1 MANPIWKDYYVSLGF
16 AEQVQFRIVQDGAV
30 LYQGLS
36 VKRPGESSNTIRIN
50 DICADYM
57 RVPPPSF
64 GEGLAPSSLFT
75 FSVLTST
82 NGILWTIVS
91 TVTFVPD
98 WSYDYSSS
106 QRTVLSDP
114 VNGVLDPRQVLLWST
129 SQTGMIT
136 VTIRYASGGSS
147 QIFVP
152 VTITADFNNDY
163 NADFS
168 KQGVT
173 VRGGTLAVNLSDYD
187 DVAGVQI
194 GSTVYTVAQPCR
206 RYVLY
211 YRNIYGGW
219 DSFLFE
225 GTGKRTDTLTR
236 HEAQRSYDNRDSTG
250 RGTVNYINEVE
261 RGYSLNTG
269 WLTDAQS
276 GRMESMLGSNEAYL
290 LDMETGLTW
299 AAVLTGTGIEH
310 KTYDNNGRR
319 LINYAVNL
327 RIAQEMVRR

>member
-1 MANPIWKDYYVSLGF
+1 MANPIWKDYYTNLGS
-16 AEQVQFRIVQDGAV
+16 EDSVHFRIMRDGTV

-57 RVPPPSF
+57 RVPPPTF
-64 GEGLAPSSLFT
+64 DEGLTPSTVYT
-75 FSVLTST
+75 FSIIKSV
-82 NGILWTIVS
+82 NGSSWGIADSVQFI
-91 TVTFVPD
+91 PD
-98 WSYDYSSS
+98 WSYDYSSV

-152 VTITADFNNDY
+152 VTITADFDNDY
-163 NADFS
+163 NADFA
-168 KQGVT
+168 KEGVT
-173 VRGGTLAVNLSDYD
+173 VNGGTLAVDLSDYD
-187 DVAGVQI
+187 DVTGVQI
-194 GSTVYTVAQPCR
+194 GPTVYTVAQACH

-211 YRNIYGGW
+211 YRNVYGGW

-225 GTGKRTDTLTR
+225 GTGKRTDALTR
-236 HEAQRSYDNRDSTG
+236 HEAGRSYDNRDSMG
-250 RGTVNYINEVE
+250 RGTVNYVNEVVRE
-261 RGYSLNTG
+261 YSLNTG

-276 GRMESMLGSNEAYL
+276 ERMESMLGCNEAYL
-290 LDMETGLTW
+290 LDLVTGLTW
-299 AAVLTGTGIEH
+299 AAVLTGTSIEH
-310 KTYDNNGRR
+310 KTYDNNGRK

>member
-1 MANPIWKDYYVSLGF
+1 MANPIWKDYYIDLGS
-16 AEQVQFRIVQDGAV
+16 ELSVHFRIMRDGAL
-30 LYQGLS
+30 LYQGLA

-57 RVPPPSF
+57 RVPPPTF
-64 GEGLAPSSLFT
+64 DEGLTPSTVYT
-75 FSVLTST
+75 FSIITSV
-82 NGILWTIVS
+82 NGSSWSFAESVQFI
-91 TVTFVPD
+91 PD
-98 WSYDYSSS
+98 WSYDYSSV

-136 VTIRYASGGSS
+136 VTIRYAGGGSS

-163 NADFS
+163 NTDFATS
-168 KQGVT
+168 GVT
-173 VRGGTLAVNLSDYD
+173 VNGGTLAVDLSKYD

-194 GSTVYTVAQPCR
+194 GSTVYTVAQACH

-211 YRNIYGGW
+211 YRNMYGGW
-219 DSFLFE
+219 DSFLFK
-225 GTGKRTDTLTR
+225 GTDKRIDALTR
-236 HEAQRSYDNRDSTG
+236 HEFGRSYDNRTSTG
-250 RGTVNYINEVE
+250 RGTVNYVTEVVRE
-261 RGYSLNTG
+261 YSVNTG
-269 WLTDAQS
+269 WLTDGQS
-276 GRMESMLGSNEAYL
+276 ARMENLLGSPDTYL
-290 LDMETGLTW
+290 QDLVSGQIWPT
-299 AAVLTGTGIEH
+299 VLTGSSIEH

-319 LINYAVNL
+319 LVNYAVTL

>member
-1 MANPIWKDYYVSLGF
+1 MPSPIWKDYYVNLGS
-16 AEQVQFRIVQDGAV
+16 ADSVLFRIEMDGAV

-64 GEGLAPSSLFT
+64 GGGLAPSSAFT
-75 FSVLTST
+75 FSVQTSS
-82 NGILWTIVS
+82 NGTSWATVA
-91 TVTFVPD
+91 TVTFIPD
-98 WSYDYSSS
+98 WSYDYSSA

-163 NADFS
+163 NADFA
-168 KQGVT
+168 KEGVT
-173 VRGGTLAVNLSDYD
+173 VNGGTLAVDLSDYD

-194 GSTVYTVAQPCR
+194 GPTVYTVAQACH

-211 YRNIYGGW
+211 YRNVYGGW

-236 HEAQRSYDNRDSTG
+236 HEAQRGYDNRDSMS
-250 RGTVNYINEVE
+250 RGTVNYVNEVQ
-261 RGYSLNTG
+261 RDYSLNTG
-269 WLTDAQS
+269 WLTDDQS
-276 GRMESMLGSNEAYL
+276 ERMESMLGSTEAYL
-290 LDMETGLTW
+290 LDLVTGLTW
-299 AAVLTGTGIEH
+299 AAVLTGTSIEH
-310 KTYDNNGRR
+310 KRYDNNGRR
-319 LINYAVNL
+319 LINYAVAL

>member
-1 MANPIWKDYYVSLGF
+1 MPSPIWKDYYVNLGS
-16 AEQVQFRIVQDGAV
+16 AESVQFRIMKDGAV
-30 LYQGLS
+30 LYQGLA
-36 VKRPGESSNTIRIN
+36 VKRPGESSNTVRIN

-75 FSVLTST
+75 FSVLTSS
-82 NGILWTIVS
+82 NGTLWTFAS

-147 QIFVP
+147 KIFVP

-163 NADFS
+163 NADFA

-173 VRGGTLAVNLSDYD
+173 VNGGTLAVDLSDYD

-194 GSTVYTVAQPCR
+194 GSTVYTVVQACR

-225 GTGKRTDTLTR
+225 GTAKRTDSLTR
-236 HEAQRSYDNRDSTG
+236 HEAGRGYDNRDSMG
-250 RGTVNYINEVE
+250 RGTVNYVNEVARE
-261 RGYSLNTG
+261 YSLNTG
-269 WLTDAQS
+269 WLTDEQS
-276 GRMESMLGSNEAYL
+276 ERMESMLGSTDAYL
-290 LDMETGLTW
+290 LDMVTGLTW
-299 AAVLTGTGIEH
+299 AAVLTGTSIEH

-319 LINYAVNL
+319 LINYAVTL

>member
-1 MANPIWKDYYVSLGF
+1 MANPIWKDYYIDLGS
-16 AEQVQFRIVQDGAV
+16 EYSVHFRIMRDGAL
-30 LYQGLS
+30 LYQGLA

-57 RVPPPSF
+57 RVPPPTF
-64 GEGLAPSSLFT
+64 DEGLTPSTVYT
-75 FSVLTST
+75 FSIMTSV
-82 NGILWTIVS
+82 NGSSWSIGESVQFI
-91 TVTFVPD
+91 PD
-98 WSYDYSSS
+98 WSYDYSSV

-136 VTIRYASGGSS
+136 VTIRYAGGGSS

-163 NADFS
+163 NADFATS
-168 KQGVT
+168 GVT
-173 VRGGTLAVNLSDYD
+173 VNGGTLAVDLSKYD

-194 GSTVYTVAQPCR
+194 GSTVYTVAQACH

-211 YRNIYGGW
+211 YRNVYGGW
-219 DSFLFE
+219 DSLLFE
-225 GTGKRTDTLTR
+225 GTGKRTDALTR
-236 HEAQRSYDNRDSTG
+236 HEAQHGYDNRDSMS
-250 RGTVNYINEVE
+250 RGTLNYATEVARE
-261 RGYSLNTG
+261 YSLNTG
-269 WLTDAQS
+269 WLTDEQS
-276 GRMESMLGSNEAYL
+276 ERMESVLGSTGAYL
-290 LDMETGLTW
+290 LDLVSGLTW
-299 AAVLTGTGIEH
+299 PAVLTDTSIEH

-319 LINYAVNL
+319 LISYAVAL